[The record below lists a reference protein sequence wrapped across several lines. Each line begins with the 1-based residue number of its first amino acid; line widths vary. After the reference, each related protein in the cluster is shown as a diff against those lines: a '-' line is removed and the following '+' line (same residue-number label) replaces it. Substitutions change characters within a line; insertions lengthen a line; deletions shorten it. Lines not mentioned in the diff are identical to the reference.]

1 MRAHPASIAAP
12 LARSRRQRGFTLIE
26 LMIVVAIIGILAAI
40 AIPLYANVQRRARI
54 AKAQAD
60 ARSMAS
66 AISIYSA
73 HMGTIP
79 GAASQLTIQI
89 ANAQNETGLGLD
101 TTDFFASLLAAK
113 TAQSVRVVGNLGVGI
128 LADPTD
134 GERQNGQELGG
145 GTPATPVSVGIFI
158 SVRHAR
164 VVRDQKL
171 APLLEIREIGR

>member
-60 ARSMAS
+60 ARTLAS
-66 AISIYSA
+66 VISIYSA

-79 GAASQLTIQI
+79 GAASQLTVQQV
-89 ANAQNETGLGLD
+89 NAQNETAGPFLARIPLPPGTAAGWPAAYAIGLD
-101 TTDFFASLLAAK
+101 SVIGTFQISAAGD
-113 TAQSVRVVGNLGVGI
+113 S
-128 LADPTD
+128 
-134 GERQNGQELGG
+134 
-145 GTPATPVSVGIFI
+145 ATVLSP
-158 SVRHAR
+158 
-164 VVRDQKL
+164 
-171 APLLEIREIGR
+171 